1 MKLSV
6 QAVVLGTIAGGLLVA
21 RVLGGWHDRL
31 QLMRVIGMVDP
42 PAWLL
47 YPAILLH
54 VSRANRQRRNELRL
68 ADGLITSVVLD

>member
-1 MKLSV
+1 MKLSA

-21 RVLGGWHDRL
+21 RVLRGCYDRM

-47 YPAILLH
+47 YPAIVLH
-54 VSRANRQRRNELRL
+54 VSRANRQRRNELRS
-68 ADGLITSVVLD
+68 ADGLITSVILD